1 MSLKGEEALLN
12 LGRMERVKGLN
23 FHATE
28 VLEVAYLTVSSP
40 IKPVGHWWTTDTVA
54 LQSPLYTF
62 YTFFT

>member
-1 MSLKGEEALLN
+1 MSLKGEEAL
-12 LGRMERVKGLN
+12 EREKGLN
-23 FHATE
+23 YHATE
-28 VLEVAYLTVSSP
+28 VPEVAYLTVSSP

>member
-28 VLEVAYLTVSSP
+28 VPEVAYLTVLSP